1 MNDTELYY
9 AHPVQVRY
17 WDAECHNYYG
27 GIAYHD
33 WLIDGH
39 NGEAKHISIILK
51 EAKNDG
57 KDVDQAIIELN
68 WISLNKAVLG
78 L

>member
-1 MNDTELYY
+1 MEELYY

-17 WDAECHNYYG
+17 WDAEYHNYYG
-27 GIAYHD
+27 GIVYHE

-51 EAKNDG
+51 EAKRDG
-57 KDVDQAIIELN
+57 KDADQAIIELG
-68 WISLNKAVLG
+68 WLNINNAILG
-78 L
+78 I